1 MIEKFKS
8 KVMSVIKKLSE
19 EAMSRVLKTKKLK
32 NTWRDELNKM
42 SSKDVFNIDYA
53 LPIDVLLKK
62 VLTNLDAKSPVK
74 SNVNNIFNN
83 K

>member
-1 MIEKFKS
+1 MIEKYKS
-8 KVMSVIKKLSE
+8 KVMSIIKKLSE
-19 EAMSRVLKTKKLK
+19 DALSRVLKTKKLK

-42 SSKDVFNIDYA
+42 LSKDVFKIDYS

-74 SNVNNIFNN
+74 SNVY

>member
-1 MIEKFKS
+1 MIEKYKS
-8 KVMSVIKKLSE
+8 KVMSIIKKLSE
-19 EAMSRVLKTKKLK
+19 DALSRVLKTKKLK

-42 SSKDVFNIDYA
+42 LSKDIFKIDYS

-74 SNVNNIFNN
+74 SNVY